1 MTSFVNI
8 TSNSGQAEDLARS
21 TSYQALQTD
30 KNAPKNYDTTK
41 LEKSGRSWASI
52 AVELLMNPNNL
63 THGQP
68 RGGVGQGNWLKK
80 YGSKT

>member
-41 LEKSGRSWASI
+41 LEKSGRS
-52 AVELLMNPNNL
+52 
-63 THGQP
+63 
-68 RGGVGQGNWLKK
+68 
-80 YGSKT
+80 